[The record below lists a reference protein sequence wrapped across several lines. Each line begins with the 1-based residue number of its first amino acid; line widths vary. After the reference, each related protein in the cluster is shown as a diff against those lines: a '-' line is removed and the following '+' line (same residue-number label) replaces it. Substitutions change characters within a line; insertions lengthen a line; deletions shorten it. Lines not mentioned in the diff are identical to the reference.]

1 MQMKISKVSALRDC
15 KFKCVDKRPGF
26 YRWWFRKNAAEFL
39 IKNMIDWLPVKDRF
53 LIQNF
58 DGEEYIALYFGISK
72 DINGRIR
79 WHASQKHTS
88 SAVSKGFL
96 STLRQTLSALLER
109 PMSLSYQDINC
120 FMDCNCIWEWSYTDT
135 YEMAR
140 QVELNTLSP
149 NSPYYY
155 PLNVES
161 NHTIHKDALK
171 WLKGQRKEYRR

>member
-1 MQMKISKVSALRDC
+1 MEINKVSALRNC

-26 YRWWFRKNAAEFL
+26 YRWWFRKDAAEFL
-39 IKNMIDWLPVKDRF
+39 IKNMTKWLPAKDKF

-72 DINGRIR
+72 DMRTRIK
-79 WHASQKHTS
+79 WHASDKHKPS
-88 SAVSKGFL
+88 SVCTGFL
-96 STLRQTLSALLER
+96 STLRQTLSALLEI
-109 PMSLSYQDINC
+109 PMTESEDAINN
-120 FMDCNCIWEWSYTDT
+120 FLDDNCIWEWSYTDT
-135 YEMAR
+135 HETAR

-149 NSPYYY
+149 DSPFYY

-171 WLKGQRKEYRR
+171 WLKQQRKKYRR